1 MESDHGSLFFLRY
14 FSFLSPVLV
23 SQICSSILPLES
35 FKLPFFLYLGTGPL
49 YKRVRPDDGTMYFFG
64 LSKEEVLS
72 QKHVVSYKETSKQN
86 PINMVTLFG
95 RQVYQVKS
103 ESSPKLLKKD
113 IDLRLPADH
122 YAYTNFHETL
132 GSEKF
137 YSNGSS
143 RDTVEMRFHPGHEAN
158 NVKEVSATSW
168 TGKRNPRI
176 VIDLEE
182 PPPTWVSHRETTEH
196 AQASV
201 SYVTVR
207 NPDTKPS
214 FFDRISS
221 NILMDVD
228 QSLVEDDSDKTT
240 SKESSL
246 LDLNST
252 PVDESVSEP
261 RYSLLQDLNCAYIEE
276 ETETSYEKSGIDDGS
291 TPLCSPQCQ
300 NVHEKDGT
308 ASPASDTS
316 CCTTEN
322 NSRIESRRSSSPR
335 ALQPSCRTRLEFTNT
350 EDLLEE
356 NGCCNEEDDSS
367 EVIQMAAESLVH
379 ISEISYQNQ
388 DLQSKLVLRTNSSSE
403 DQDFPDKPEMGKA
416 KPGCSYDSYERH
428 TLGISETNTEED
440 FCVSSMA
447 LDELNNITRDNN
459 KEIGLKLR
467 RGRRMKNFQK
477 EILPSLTSLSRHEI
491 REDMNILEAVLRSRE
506 YKKMQGKT
514 KDVKFKANPRNK
526 RSPPQRCVGKRRRKT
541 E

>member
-1 MESDHGSLFFLRY
+1 
-14 FSFLSPVLV
+14 
-23 SQICSSILPLES
+23 
-35 FKLPFFLYLGTGPL
+35 
-49 YKRVRPDDGTMYFFG
+49 MYFFG

-72 QKHVVSYKETSKQN
+72 QKHVVSYKETSKQT

-103 ESSPKLLKKD
+103 ESSKSDDGYQRLNSPKLLAKD

-132 GSEKF
+132 GSGKF
-137 YSNGSS
+137 YGIGGY
-143 RDTVEMRFHPGHEAN
+143 RDTVEMRLHSGHDAN
-158 NVKEVSATSW
+158 NVKEASTTNWS
-168 TGKRNPRI
+168 GKRNPRI

-182 PPPTWVSHRETTEH
+182 PPPTGVSHRETTEH
-196 AQASV
+196 AAASV

-207 NPDTKPS
+207 NPETKPL

-221 NILMDVD
+221 NILKVVD
-228 QSLVEDDSDKTT
+228 QSLVEYDSDKTT
-240 SKESSL
+240 SKEPSL

-261 RYSLLQDLNCAYIEE
+261 HYCFLQDLNCPYIEE
-276 ETETSYEKSGIDDGS
+276 ETETSCEKSGIDDGP

-308 ASPASDTS
+308 ASPASYTS

-322 NSRIESRRSSSPR
+322 NSRTESRRSSSPR
-335 ALQPSCRTRLEFTNT
+335 ALEPSCRTRLEFTNT
-350 EDLLEE
+350 EDLLEG
-356 NGCCNEEDDSS
+356 NGCCNEEEDSS

-388 DLQSKLVLRTNSSSE
+388 DLQSKLVSRINSSSQ

-416 KPGCSYDSYERH
+416 EPGCSCDSYERH
-428 TLGISETNTEED
+428 TLGIRETNTEED
-440 FCVSSMA
+440 FCVSSVA
-447 LDELNNITRDNN
+447 RDELNNITRDSN

-491 REDMNILEAVLRSRE
+491 REDINILEAVLRSRE
-506 YKKMQGKT
+506 YKKLQGKT
-514 KDVKFKANPRNK
+514 KDVKFRANPRNK
-526 RSPPQRCVGKRRRKT
+526 RSAPQRCFGKRKRKS